1 MFVRNDASSNDPITR
16 APQMLTPLQRRQAL
30 EDRHPAWRPMTISQ
44 ALDSVVAEFAARPL
58 IITDRGEYSYREVQS
73 WSRELAAGLIAEGVC
88 PGDHVA
94 LVLGNF
100 PAYVALK
107 YAISRIGAVAV
118 PVNYL
123 LRRQELS
130 YILEQSDS
138 TVLIVMDQ
146 FRDRDY
152 LGDLDAIVP
161 GWETLGG
168 GSRLPKLRR
177 VYVHPVEGAVRQ
189 GAPGLDLLAGRATPD
204 IAGELERT
212 EIGGDPH
219 FRADVIYTSGTTG
232 LPKGVMLTHDMV
244 LRAAYASAYTR
255 AFEDGRR
262 IMFSLPMHHVFGYV
276 ECLIASTFVGGAII
290 PQIVFDAEKML
301 QGAEQHRASELVC
314 VPMMTLKLLEAVQA
328 RGFDSSS
335 LLAMFNS
342 GGSSPPSIWQD
353 IRSLMGAREVF
364 TAYGMTETT
373 ASTTCTLPDGP
384 DSLLLTTNGRFK
396 FAGVAGEPALQGT
409 LAQYKTIDPVTGADL
424 PRGAA
429 GELMARGPIVTT
441 GYYRKPDETAAAF
454 DKDGWLHTGDIGVID
469 EEENLVLTGRL
480 KESYRCGGETVT
492 PKEIED
498 LLSEHPLVAQAF
510 AIGIP
515 DPKMGEV
522 GCVCIVPASDAR
534 PEPEELIRMCEA
546 RLARF
551 KVPRHVLFIGA
562 QDVPLTATGKLQRFR
577 LVEMA
582 KQRLAT
588 VSATT
593 AQSSRTLNS
602 RQAPSRT

>member
-1 MFVRNDASSNDPITR
+1 
-16 APQMLTPLQRRQAL
+16 MLTPLLRRKAL
-30 EDRHPAWRPMTISQ
+30 EERHPAWQPMTISQ
-44 ALDSVVAEFAARPL
+44 AFDRVVAEFPERPL
-58 IITDRGEYSYREVQS
+58 IITNQGEHSYLDVQR
-73 WSRELAAGLIAEGVC
+73 WSRELAAGLISEGVR

-100 PAYVALK
+100 PVYVALK

-118 PVNYL
+118 PINYL

-138 TVLIVMDQ
+138 TVLIVMDRL
-146 FRDRDY
+146 RDRDY
-152 LGDLDAIVP
+152 LNDLDAIIP
-161 GWETLGG
+161 GWETQGG

-177 VYVHPVEGAVRQ
+177 VFVHPVEGVLRQ
-189 GAPGLDLLAGRATPD
+189 RVPGLKRLAGRAMGD
-204 IAGELERT
+204 VASELMRY

-232 LPKGVMLTHDMV
+232 LPKGVMLAHDMV

-290 PQIVFDAEKML
+290 PQVVFDAEKMVR
-301 QGAEQHRASELVC
+301 GAEQHRASEIVC
-314 VPMMTLKLLEAVQA
+314 VPMMTLKLLEVA
-328 RGFDSSS
+328 RAHGFNSPS

-342 GGSSPPSIWQD
+342 GGTSPPSIWQD
-353 IRSLMGAREVF
+353 IRSLLGAREVF

-396 FAGVAGEPALQGT
+396 FAGVAGDPALQGT

-424 PRGAA
+424 PRGTA

-441 GYYRKPDETAAAF
+441 GYYQKPDETAAAF
-454 DKDGWLHTGDIGVID
+454 DKNGWLHTGDIGVID
-469 EEENLVLTGRL
+469 EQDNLVLTGRL
-480 KESYRCGGETVT
+480 KETYRCGGETVM
-492 PKEIED
+492 PKEIEE
-498 LLSEHPLVAQAF
+498 LLKEHPLVAEVF

-522 GCVCIVPASDAR
+522 GCVCIVPEANGR
-534 PEPEELIRMCEA
+534 PEPEDLIRMCEA

-551 KVPRHVLFIGA
+551 KVPRHVLFVEA
-562 QDVPLTATGKLQRFR
+562 RDVPLTATGKLQRFR
-577 LVEMA
+577 LIELA
-582 KQRLAT
+582 KDRLASL
-588 VSATT
+588 SAGVK
-593 AQSSRTLNS
+593 
-602 RQAPSRT
+602 PW